1 MSSDSGCEEEKKK
14 KNVGGALV
22 SVLRWRKHFFDWMMI
37 FDIKRFAE
45 FEVVI
50 KSNTEVMASMSNGQ
64 QPKTLKTKGK
74 IFVKKFQ
81 LFSSSPFPVS
91 NSKRNVDRICAL
103 NKQGAHT
110 QARAFV

>member
-22 SVLRWRKHFFDWMMI
+22 VILRWRRHFFDWMMI
-37 FDIKRFAE
+37 FDITRFAV
-45 FEVVI
+45 EVVI
-50 KSNTEVMASMSNGQ
+50 KSNTEVMASI
-64 QPKTLKTKGK
+64 KTLKTKGK
-74 IFVKKFQ
+74 KFFVKKFQ
-81 LFSSSPFPVS
+81 LSSLRLPSPVS